1 MNLTSSNEIIA
12 RVMRDFRLNNINW
25 KASAYDWIADGMQ
38 AINSW
43 YSFET
48 KEAPVT
54 IFNHK
59 GSYPC
64 DLIELIGVKY
74 KGCKLPLG
82 KNIAKLHCK
91 RLFDCNDVRMDITN
105 YQKVVEVNQKIQY
118 LAELQSQYDAT
129 HDPDIL
135 DHIVELT
142 KQISLY
148 TIPYAVSGYN
158 NHGLHYY
165 NLQPGAIETTFDFGE
180 ITLIYTGATSDELG
194 MPLIPNIYEF
204 KEALAWYIVSRI
216 LLSGYEHPVINWQ
229 MADAEWEKF
238 KFKARNKMK
247 MPSLDRMQALAN
259 MWTSPVFNRDLPN
272 RFFEGA
278 ENITYVEDETNLR
291 TPNRQWLN

>member
-1 MNLTSSNEIIA
+1 MKLTSSEEIIA
-12 RVMRDFRLNNINW
+12 RVLRDFKPNNINW
-25 KASAYDWIADGMQ
+25 KASAYDWIADAML

-48 KEAPVT
+48 KEAPIQ

-74 KGCKLPLG
+74 KGYKLPLG
-82 KNIAKLHCK
+82 KNIGRVHCQKL
-91 RLFDCNDVRMDITN
+91 FNCNDVMMDITN
-105 YQKVVEVNQKIQY
+105 YEKVKEVNQKIQY
-118 LAELQSQYDAT
+118 LAALQSQYDAT
-129 HDPDIL
+129 QDPDIL
-135 DHIVELT
+135 EEIVTVT
-142 KQISLY
+142 KQISNY

-180 ITLIYTGATSDELG
+180 ITLIYTGATSDERG
-194 MPLIPNIYEF
+194 MPLLPDIYEF
-204 KEALAWYIVSRI
+204 KEAIAWYIMSRM

-229 MADAEWEKF
+229 MADATWEKF
-238 KFKARNKMK
+238 KFKAKNKLK
-247 MPSLDRMQALAN
+247 MPTLDRMQALAN
-259 MWTSPVFNRDLPN
+259 MWTSPVFNRDLPS

-278 ENITYVEDETNLR
+278 ENITYTDETFIR
-291 TPNRQWLN
+291 STDGYWRH